1 MKGYSGG
8 SKTISSWSDN
18 SFRFREE
25 KGDYCVGRAKRKGLI
40 NVQGE
45 TPYGQGN
52 KGSSSLKWI
61 KERNLKARRYGR
73 GMREKRGV
81 QGSSRNEKSRER
93 ESVEKKRT
101 LR

>member
-61 KERNLKARRYGR
+61 KERKELISTKIW
-73 GMREKRGV
+73 KRDEGEE
-81 QGSSRNEKSRER
+81 GSSR
-93 ESVEKKRT
+93 
-101 LR
+101 